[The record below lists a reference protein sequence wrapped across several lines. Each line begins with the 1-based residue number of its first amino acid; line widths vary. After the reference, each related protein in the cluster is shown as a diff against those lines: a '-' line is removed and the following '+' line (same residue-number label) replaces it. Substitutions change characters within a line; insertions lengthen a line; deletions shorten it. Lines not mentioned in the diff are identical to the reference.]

1 MLAGLHE
8 RGFTDLVAAHLSVM
22 QYPGPEGLRPSE
34 LAARTRMTRQA
45 MNYLLGEMER
55 LGYLKRVS
63 DESDQRTKRIRVT
76 PRGRAAGAAMREIV
90 LEVEAEW
97 AQQLGP
103 RNFAKLR
110 DLLAELNQTGPAPP
124 PDTRKAR

>member
-8 RGFTDLVAAHLSVM
+8 RGYTNLVAAHLNVM
-22 QYPGPEGLRPSE
+22 QYPGPEGRRPSE
-34 LAARTRMTRQA
+34 LAASTRMTRQA

-55 LGYLKRVS
+55 LGYLKRVP
-63 DESDQRTKRIRVT
+63 DEADQRTKRIHLT
-76 PRGRAAGAAMREIV
+76 SRGTAAGAAMREIV

-103 RNFAKLR
+103 ANFAELR
-110 DLLAELNQTGPAPP
+110 DFLAQLNAVATS
-124 PDTRKAR
+124 